1 MRKTLTG
8 LSGALVL
15 LLGACSW
22 FDSGSKTEANAVMKR
37 YSRPATDVWTAVTS
51 ALQGLDLRIEEDKH
65 DALGGKLRGV
75 RATGDE
81 VVVKVKSVD
90 EQNSQVSVAVE
101 EGDRNMAEIIHSQIS
116 KNLGAGSAKSSFYG
130 GNRVE
135 QTYDASLARCVMAA
149 ERACEAVGFSVTNR
163 DIHENWADLMARR
176 AGSSSVLIHLETPQ
190 QEGKP
195 GAQQE
200 KQPGAQPPANGNS
213 GGTGVPSDKQAKVKV
228 SFIVGTMRNEDNEE
242 VLNRLRQEFERIL
255 R

>member
-8 LSGALVL
+8 LSGALL

-22 FDSGSKTEANAVMKR
+22 FDSGSKTEANAVMRR
-37 YSRPATDVWTAVTS
+37 YPRPATDVWTAVTS
-51 ALQGLDLRIEEDKH
+51 ALQSLDLRIEEDKH
-65 DALGGKLRGV
+65 DALGGNLRGV

-81 VVVKVKSVD
+81 VIVKVKSID

-101 EGDRNMAEIIHSQIS
+101 EGDRNMADIVHSQIA
-116 KNLGAGSAKSSFYG
+116 KNLGGGSAKSSFYG
-130 GNRVE
+130 GNRIE

-149 ERACEAVGFSVTNR
+149 ERACEAVGFTVSNR
-163 DIHENWADLMARR
+163 DIHENSADLMARR
-176 AGSSSVLIHLETPQ
+176 AGSSSVLIHLEGAQAQ

-195 GAQQE
+195 GAQQP
-200 KQPGAQPPANGNS
+200 QPGVQPPANGS
-213 GGTGVPSDKQAKVKV
+213 GTGVPSDKQTKVKV